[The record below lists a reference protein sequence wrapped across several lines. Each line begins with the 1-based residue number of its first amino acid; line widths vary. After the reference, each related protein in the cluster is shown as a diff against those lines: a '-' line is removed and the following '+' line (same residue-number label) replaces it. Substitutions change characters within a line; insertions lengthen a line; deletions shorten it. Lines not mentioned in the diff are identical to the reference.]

1 MPSRRQWAARARAGL
16 LGAVTQPRQRRLAR
30 TTRRT
35 ALRTTRRAALRTT
48 RRAALRT
55 TRTVVFA
62 VAALA
67 VLTGLAGCAGDPDP
81 DPATAPLEL
90 VLEQCTLNRPSVA
103 AGPHTMAVVGKGRAT
118 VTDPQ
123 GAVVLTAPGGEEQP
137 AEVQLAAGTYGVT
150 CEPEGGGLGE
160 AELEVSAG

>member
-1 MPSRRQWAARARAGL
+1 MGGTRPGWST
-16 LGAVTQPRQRRLAR
+16 GAVTQPRQRRLAR

-35 ALRTTRRAALRTT
+35 ARAA
-48 RRAALRT
+48 
-55 TRTVVFA
+55 VFA

-67 VLTGLAGCAGDPDP
+67 ALAALTGLAGCAGDPEP
-81 DPATAPLEL
+81 DPSTAPLEL

-103 AGPHTMAVVGKGRAT
+103 AGSHTVAVVGKGRAT

-160 AELEVSAG
+160 AELEVSAS

>member
-1 MPSRRQWAARARAGL
+1 VG
-16 LGAVTQPRQRRLAR
+16 
-30 TTRRT
+30 RT
-35 ALRTTRRAALRTT
+35 ALRSART
-48 RRAALRT
+48 A
-55 TRTVVFA
+55 VCA

-67 VLTGLAGCAGDPDP
+67 ALTGLAGCAGDPEP
-81 DPATAPLEL
+81 DPSTAPLEL
-90 VLEQCTLNRPSVA
+90 VLAECTLNRPSVA

>member
-1 MPSRRQWAARARAGL
+1 VGGTRPGWST
-16 LGAVTQPRQRRLAR
+16 GAVTQPRQRRLAR

-35 ALRTTRRAALRTT
+35 ARAA
-48 RRAALRT
+48 
-55 TRTVVFA
+55 VCA

-67 VLTGLAGCAGDPDP
+67 VLTGLAGCAGDPEP
-81 DPATAPLEL
+81 DPSTAPLEL
-90 VLEQCTLNRPSVA
+90 VLEECTLNRPSVA
-103 AGPHTMAVVGKGRAT
+103 AGPHTVAVVGKGRAT

-150 CEPEGGGLGE
+150 CEPESGELGE